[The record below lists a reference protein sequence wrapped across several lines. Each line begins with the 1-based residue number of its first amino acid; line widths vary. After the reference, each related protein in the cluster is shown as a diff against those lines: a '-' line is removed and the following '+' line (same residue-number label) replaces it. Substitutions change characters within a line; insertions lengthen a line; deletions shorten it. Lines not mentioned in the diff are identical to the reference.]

1 MTDQNEMTVVLK
13 KDTIEKATSLK
24 TALKHKTENAV
35 INESLDITQQVV
47 RVISEGGRVV
57 LTEKNGK
64 SNQFVMK
71 I

>member
-1 MTDQNEMTVVLK
+1 MTDQSEMTIVLN

-24 TALKHKTENAV
+24 TTLKHRTENAV